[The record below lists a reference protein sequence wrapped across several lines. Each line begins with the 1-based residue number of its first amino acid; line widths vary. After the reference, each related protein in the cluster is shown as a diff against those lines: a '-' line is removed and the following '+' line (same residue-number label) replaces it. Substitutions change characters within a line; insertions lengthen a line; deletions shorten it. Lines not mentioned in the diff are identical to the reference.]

1 MKRICRAYREIIGVL
16 FAESPFIVILTFA
29 SAVVSGLITP
39 LSVWVNGRILD
50 LGLLTASGEMGF
62 LSYLPYLVL
71 FVILGLAPV
80 LVGDILS
87 NSYIRPRCQLILRTA
102 YKGKMLRKLKVLR
115 YEHLESAS
123 SMEIIDKAYNKT
135 ENAVLSLFPA
145 AVQQMISAGLASLG
159 TLYIFAVIKWW
170 LVPVILLPFA
180 LETWLVQKSNYNIYN
195 EMEGYWKKERF
206 YTSLGSMLRSRDYVT
221 ENTLSG
227 ASDYLIDV
235 HRRRVN
241 TRNRE
246 YEHFFFRHLR
256 HNFLKQNITK
266 LVQLGTAFLL
276 LAFYVNGNI
285 GAGTLVSLS
294 MALFGSLFSKSCLNG
309 LVQVVR
315 TSGQYVNAFGFYD
328 KYFGLSEEAYGE
340 EDAMPERF
348 EIEFDRVSFAYPGTE
363 RKILDGMSFKIAH
376 GEKISIVGENGEGK
390 STMIKLLLG
399 LFEPDSGEIRIGGKP
414 LKRYSR
420 SVRENLFGAVFQDFA
435 KYGITLGEN
444 VGVGSPEKLG
454 DKGAVL
460 EAMRKAK
467 ADGIAEGLPQGA
479 DTLLGREFEGGVDLS
494 GGQWQRI
501 AIARAFMG
509 EKPILILD
517 EPTSQ
522 LDPMAESRIYSEFA
536 EMAEGRTSVFITHRL
551 ASTMITDRIIV
562 IAGGKAVE
570 SGSHEELMA
579 RGGLYAEMFEAQKR
593 WYLKGEEGDKA
604 AEQA

>member
-1 MKRICRAYREIIGVL
+1 
-16 FAESPFIVILTFA
+16 
-29 SAVVSGLITP
+29 
-39 LSVWVNGRILD
+39 
-50 LGLLTASGEMGF
+50 
-62 LSYLPYLVL
+62 
-71 FVILGLAPV
+71 
-80 LVGDILS
+80 
-87 NSYIRPRCQLILRTA
+87 
-102 YKGKMLRKLKVLR
+102 
-115 YEHLESAS
+115 
-123 SMEIIDKAYNKT
+123 
-135 ENAVLSLFPA
+135 
-145 AVQQMISAGLASLG
+145 
-159 TLYIFAVIKWW
+159 
-170 LVPVILLPFA
+170 
-180 LETWLVQKSNYNIYN
+180 
-195 EMEGYWKKERF
+195 
-206 YTSLGSMLRSRDYVT
+206 
-221 ENTLSG
+221 
-227 ASDYLIDV
+227 
-235 HRRRVN
+235 
-241 TRNRE
+241 
-246 YEHFFFRHLR
+246 
-256 HNFLKQNITK
+256 
-266 LVQLGTAFLL
+266 
-276 LAFYVNGNI
+276 
-285 GAGTLVSLS
+285 